1 MAPTLP
7 SASKLLDDADV
18 LVALPGGVG
27 RRAYAATLDHHP
39 AAAGAGEGGAGEGG
53 GTGRGRRTVLSVT
66 SVVVR
71 GGQARAAGA
80 PARQR
85 RGAAAAAAAQGARY
99 EEWEGLDDAARDVEV
114 ARSMRGEAERER
126 ATVRRLAGCKAWAP
140 LDHELGAAAVAR
152 VGPSGAYPCVV
163 LEAGRG
169 KLLHELLPLDGC
181 GGDADADG
189 GKGGGGL
196 PSPAQLDAH
205 LSVIRDAA
213 LGAMHAVAQAWEMG
227 PRTRYG
233 LFCFS
238 IIFADTP
245 LAALD
250 CTCFLTM

>member
-1 MAPTLP
+1 ML
-7 SASKLLDDADV
+7 
-18 LVALPGGVG
+18 
-27 RRAYAATLDHHP
+27 RAH
-39 AAAGAGEGGAGEGG
+39 
-53 GTGRGRRTVLSVT
+53 
-66 SVVVR
+66 
-71 GGQARAAGA
+71 
-80 PARQR
+80 R
-85 RGAAAAAAAQGARY
+85 RGSGEELLLLLRHKVRY
-99 EEWEGLDDAARDVEV
+99 EEWEGLDDDARDVEV

-205 LSVIRDAA
+205 LSVIREAA
-213 LGAMHAVAQAWEMG
+213 LGAMHAVAQAWELG

-233 LFCFS
+233 HGVRSVF
-238 IIFADTP
+238 
-245 LAALD
+245 
-250 CTCFLTM
+250 TCSSSQFVLHVLSKPTVVHGERPRPRLPFLTSPLHQPTPS